1 MGVERQFEKLPD
13 STKNTIVLATLAAIG
28 LYVLTGKKREKEA
41 QEGKAERMLTDT
53 SADSPW
59 NAQTFINKAVEN
71 KAIVLRYVDGGA
83 QVAKEIWDKFGYF
96 DEDETALLTIFKKI
110 GSQYQ
115 VAQIGKWLIEN
126 KKIDLAKLLTD
137 GKPYLLPSFGTGGL
151 SKELLAKIY
160 DIVRFKPKYNR

>member
-13 STKNTIVLATLAAIG
+13 STKNTIVIATLAAIG
-28 LYVLTGKKREKEA
+28 LYIITGKRREKQT

-59 NAQTFINKAVEN
+59 NAQAFIDKAVKN
-71 KAIVLRYVDGGA
+71 KAIVLRYQDAGA

-115 VAQIGKWLIEN
+115 VAQIGNWMIVN

-137 GKPYLLPSFGTGGL
+137 GKPYLLPTFGTGGL
-151 SKELLAKIY
+151 SKELLSKIY
-160 DIVRFKPKYNR
+160 DMVRFKPKYNK